1 MKRTAITITI
11 VLVVLLAAWFIF
23 ASKARA
29 MGYADGKTGLSRGGM
44 WNYWPW
50 SVPYRAGRAMASAEI
65 AAAQAPK
72 SV

>member
-1 MKRTAITITI
+1 MKRTAITITL
-11 VLVVLLAAWFIF
+11 VLVVLVAAWFIF
-23 ASKARA
+23 ARKANA
-29 MGYADGKTGLSRGGM
+29 MGYADGKAGLSRGGA

-50 SVPYRAGRAMASAEI
+50 SVPYRAGSARASAEI